1 MSGALKHGNTPVT
14 TIFVHCSATQPDWM
28 EGDPLSAKIAEIG
41 RWHEKRGWNKIGYH
55 YVIDRN
61 GEIGKGRDEHVPGAH
76 VAGHNTGSLGIC
88 LIGGHGSS
96 ENDPFSKNYTPEQEL
111 ALFNLI
117 EDIKT
122 RAKITKVR
130 GHNEVAAKA
139 CPGFNVKRW
148 LKNKPAKPKLTES
161 TTMQASAAQIASG
174 AAGGVTAIAA
184 LDGYAQVVALVICAV
199 VVVAGAW
206 IMRERIRKWAKEQG
220 E

>member
-1 MSGALKHGNTPVT
+1 MLKHGNTPVT
-14 TIFVHCSATQPDWM
+14 AIFVHCSATQPDWM
-28 EGDPLSAKIAEIG
+28 ENSPLPAKIAEIG

-55 YVIDRN
+55 WVIDRN
-61 GEIGKGRDEHVPGAH
+61 GEIGKGRDEHIPGAH

-96 ENDPFSKNYTPEQEL
+96 ENDPFGKNYTPEQEI
-111 ALFNLI
+111 ALLNLI

-122 RAKITKVR
+122 RAKISKVR

-148 LKNKPAKPKLTES
+148 LDRKPAKTKVTES
-161 TTMQASAAQIASG
+161 TTVQASAAQIASG

-184 LDGYAQVVALVICAV
+184 LDGYAQVIALVICAV
-199 VVVAGAW
+199 VIAAGAW
-206 IMRERIRKWAKEQG
+206 IMRERIRKWARENSS
-220 E
+220 